1 MTPGGQ
7 AQIGN
12 VDLVKQLNSAA
23 VYRLID
29 QYGPISRIQ
38 IAEQSQLAPASV
50 TKITRQLIERGLIKE
65 VDQQASTG
73 GRRAISI
80 VTETRNFHAIGVRLG
95 RHDATITLFDLSSKV
110 LAEEHYPLP
119 ERTQQTLEHALLNA
133 IAQFIDSYQRKLRE
147 LIAISVI
154 LPGLVDPDSGKIHYM
169 PHIQVE
175 NWGLV
180 EALEER
186 FKVTC
191 FVGHDIRSLAFF
203 FMPHI
208 QVENWGLVEALEE
221 RFKVTCF
228 VGHDIRSL
236 ALAEHYFGASQD
248 CEDSILVRVHRG
260 TGAGIISNG
269 RIFIGRNGNVGE
281 IGHIQVEPLGER
293 CHCGNFG
300 CLETIAANAAIEQR
314 VLNLLKQGY
323 QSRVPLDDCTIK
335 TICKAANKGDSL
347 ASEVIEYVG
356 RHLGKTIA
364 IAINL
369 FNPQKIVIAGE
380 ITEADKV
387 LLPAIESCINTQA
400 LKAFRTNL
408 PVVRSE
414 LDHRSAIGAFALV
427 KRAMLNGILLQHL
440 LEN

>member
-191 FVGHDIRSLAFF
+191 FVGHDIRSLA
-203 FMPHI
+203 
-208 QVENWGLVEALEE
+208 
-221 RFKVTCF
+221 
-228 VGHDIRSL
+228 
-236 ALAEHYFGASQD
+236 LAEHYFGASQD

-369 FNPQKIVIAGE
+369 FNPLNLQSKCNKKRSTHQLEYNFVSTQKPFPNDE
-380 ITEADKV
+380 YF
-387 LLPAIESCINTQA
+387 LPTSYN
-400 LKAFRTNL
+400 
-408 PVVRSE
+408 
-414 LDHRSAIGAFALV
+414 
-427 KRAMLNGILLQHL
+427 KRARKDNDFTRTGQKQAEIAKALGRSSSTISRELKRHA
-440 LEN
+440 LESSVQRTHKTAI

>member
-191 FVGHDIRSLAFF
+191 FVGHDIRSLA
-203 FMPHI
+203 
-208 QVENWGLVEALEE
+208 
-221 RFKVTCF
+221 
-228 VGHDIRSL
+228 
-236 ALAEHYFGASQD
+236 LAEHYFGASQD

-347 ASEVIEYVG
+347 ASEVN
-356 RHLGKTIA
+356 RA
-364 IAINL
+364 QINL
-369 FNPQKIVIAGE
+369 PEGSNVGPFGYNTSFPSIIVCAVILE
-380 ITEADKV
+380 ITVFLISVNVICK
-387 LLPAIESCINTQA
+387 
-400 LKAFRTNL
+400 
-408 PVVRSE
+408 PVKHHEKRWHTRQ
-414 LDHRSAIGAFALV
+414 LALV
-427 KRAMLNGILLQHL
+427 VNDRFQEPLHKEGYSGYK
-440 LEN
+440 

>member
-1 MTPGGQ
+1 MTTGGQ

-29 QYGPISRIQ
+29 QQGPISRIQ

-80 VTETRNFHAIGVRLG
+80 VTETRHFQAVGVRLG
-95 RHDATITLFDLSSKV
+95 RHDATLTLFDLSSKV
-110 LAEEHYPLP
+110 LAEEHFPLP
-119 ERTQQTLEHALLNA
+119 ERPQETLEHALLNI
-133 IAQFIDSYQRKLRE
+133 IAQFIDAWQRKIRE
-147 LIAISVI
+147 LIAVSVI
-154 LPGLVDPDSGKIHYM
+154 LPGLVDPESGVIRYM
-169 PHIQVE
+169 PHINVE
-175 NWGLV
+175 NWPLV
-180 EALEER
+180 DALQKR
-186 FKVTC
+186 FNV
-191 FVGHDIRSLAFF
+191 A
-203 FMPHI
+203 
-208 QVENWGLVEALEE
+208 
-221 RFKVTCF
+221 CF

-236 ALAEHYFGASQD
+236 ALAEHYFGATRD

-281 IGHIQVEPLGER
+281 IGHIQVDPLGER

-300 CLETIAANAAIEQR
+300 CLETVAANAAIEQR
-314 VLNLLKQGY
+314 VRQLLEQGHP
-323 QSRVPLDDCTIK
+323 SRLTQDECNIK
-335 TICKAANKGDSL
+335 AICKAANRGDAL
-347 ASEVIEYVG
+347 ACEVVERVG
-356 RHLGKTIA
+356 RQLGKTIA

-369 FNPQKIVIAGE
+369 FNPQKVVIAGE
-380 ITEADKV
+380 IVEAQKV
-387 LLPAIESCINTQA
+387 LLPAIESCINTQS
-400 LKAFRTNL
+400 LKAFRKNL
-408 PVVRSE
+408 PVVPSQ

-427 KRAMLNGILLQHL
+427 KRAMLNGLLLQRL
-440 LEN
+440 LES

>member
-1 MTPGGQ
+1 MTTGGQ

-29 QYGPISRIQ
+29 QQGPISRIQ

-80 VTETRNFHAIGVRLG
+80 VTETRHFQAVGVRLG
-95 RHDATITLFDLSSKV
+95 RHDATLTLFDLSSKV
-110 LAEEHYPLP
+110 LAEEHFPLP
-119 ERTQQTLEHALLNA
+119 ERTQETLEHALLNI
-133 IAQFIDSYQRKLRE
+133 IAQFIDTWQRKIRE
-147 LIAISVI
+147 LIAVSVI
-154 LPGLVDPDSGKIHYM
+154 LPGLVDPESGVIRYM
-169 PHIQVE
+169 PHINVE
-175 NWGLV
+175 NWPLV
-180 EALEER
+180 DALQKR
-186 FKVTC
+186 FNV
-191 FVGHDIRSLAFF
+191 A
-203 FMPHI
+203 
-208 QVENWGLVEALEE
+208 
-221 RFKVTCF
+221 CF

-236 ALAEHYFGASQD
+236 ALAEHYFGATRD

-281 IGHIQVEPLGER
+281 IGHIQVDPLGER

-300 CLETIAANAAIEQR
+300 CLETVAANAAIEQR
-314 VLNLLKQGY
+314 VRQLLEQGHP
-323 QSRVPLDDCTIK
+323 SRLTQDECNIK
-335 TICKAANKGDSL
+335 AICKVANRGDAL
-347 ASEVIEYVG
+347 ACEVVERVG
-356 RHLGKTIA
+356 RQLGKTIA

-369 FNPQKIVIAGE
+369 FNPQKVVIAGE
-380 ITEADKV
+380 IVEAQKV
-387 LLPAIESCINTQA
+387 LLPAIESCINTQS
-400 LKAFRTNL
+400 LKAFRKNL
-408 PVVRSE
+408 PVVPSQ

-427 KRAMLNGILLQHL
+427 KRAMLNGLLLQRL
-440 LEN
+440 LES

>member
-1 MTPGGQ
+1 MTTGGQ

-29 QYGPISRIQ
+29 QQGPISRIQ
-38 IAEQSQLAPASV
+38 IAEHSHLAPASV

-80 VTETRNFHAIGVRLG
+80 IAETRGFNTIGVRLG
-95 RHDATITLFDLSSKV
+95 RNDATVTLFDLSGKS

-119 ERTQQTLEHALLNA
+119 ERTQETLENALFKA
-133 IAQFIDSYQRKLRE
+133 IADFSELHQRKLRE

-154 LPGLVDPDSGKIHYM
+154 LPGLVDPSNGIIRYM
-169 PHIQVE
+169 PHISVSH
-175 NWGLV
+175 WPLV
-180 EALEER
+180 ANLKQR
-186 FKVTC
+186 FNVT
-191 FVGHDIRSLAFF
+191 S
-203 FMPHI
+203 
-208 QVENWGLVEALEE
+208 
-221 RFKVTCF
+221 F

-236 ALAEHYFGASQD
+236 ALAEHYFGASRD
-248 CEDSILVRVHRG
+248 CADSILVRVHRG
-260 TGAGIISNG
+260 TGAGIIANG
-269 RIFIGRNGNVGE
+269 QIFLGSNGNVGE
-281 IGHIQVEPLGER
+281 LGHIQVDPLGER

-300 CLETIAANAAIEQR
+300 CLETIAANSAIEHR
-314 VLNLLKQGY
+314 VRHLLTQGY
-323 QSRVPLDDCTIK
+323 PSTLSLDDCHIQS
-335 TICKAANKGDSL
+335 ICRAANRGDAL
-347 ASEVIEYVG
+347 AAEVIEHVG
-356 RHLGKTIA
+356 RHLGKAIA

-387 LLPAIESCINTQA
+387 LLPAIEGCINTQA
-400 LKAFRTNL
+400 LKAFRKNL

-414 LDHRSAIGAFALV
+414 IDHRSAIGAFALA
-427 KRAMLNGILLQHL
+427 KRAMLNGILLQRL
-440 LEN
+440 LEG

>member
-29 QYGPISRIQ
+29 QHGPISRIQ

-80 VTETRNFHAIGVRLG
+80 VTETRNFQAIGVRLG
-95 RHDATITLFDLSSKV
+95 RHDTTLTLYDLSSKAI
-110 LAEEHYPLP
+110 AEEHYPLP
-119 ERTQQTLEHALLNA
+119 ERTQETLEHALLNT
-133 IAQFIDSYQRKLRE
+133 IAQFIESCQRKIRE

-154 LPGLVDPDSGKIHYM
+154 LPGLVDPESGVIRYM
-169 PHIQVE
+169 PHIKVE

-180 EALEER
+180 EALEKR
-186 FKVTC
+186 FK
-191 FVGHDIRSLAFF
+191 L
-203 FMPHI
+203 
-208 QVENWGLVEALEE
+208 
-221 RFKVTCF
+221 TCF

-281 IGHIQVEPLGER
+281 IGHILSLIHISEPTRQER

-300 CLETIAANAAIEQR
+300 CLETVAANAAIEHR
-314 VLNLLKQGY
+314 VRHLLEQGY
-323 QSRVPLDDCTIK
+323 QSRVTLDDCKIG
-335 TICKAANKGDSL
+335 TICKAANKGDAL
-347 ASEVIEYVG
+347 ACEVIEQVG

-369 FNPQKIVIAGE
+369 FNPQKVVIAGE
-380 ITEADKV
+380 IVEAEKV
-387 LLPAIESCINTQA
+387 LLPAIEGCINTQA
-400 LKAFRTNL
+400 LKAFRQNL
-408 PVVRSE
+408 PVVRST

-440 LEN
+440 LES